1 MSLVIK
7 NGTIVTAND
16 QYVADVY
23 CENGV
28 IKAIGKDLNVPSTA
42 QKVDASGQYV
52 FPGGIDAH
60 THMELP
66 FMGTTSSDDFF
77 TGTAA
82 GVAGGTT
89 TIIDFII
96 PNRNQSLLEARDF
109 WMNNAK
115 KAAAD
120 YAFHMAVTWFSEQVK
135 KEMEHVFRHDGIQ
148 SFKIFMA
155 YRGAIGVDDVE
166 LVQVLDTAHS
176 LGALVTSHCEHGDA
190 VVALQTRLFKQG
202 HTGPLAHPASRPSYL
217 EGEATN
223 RVIQLARVAA
233 DGRNGHMAKAADA
246 QPVYIVHLTAKESM
260 DAVYRARSEGQKV
273 LVETCPQ
280 YLLLDDS
287 VYAKPDFEGSAYVMS
302 PPIRPSGH
310 QDYLWNA
317 LANGAIQHVA
327 TDHCP
332 FTMEQKKMGKDDFR
346 KIPNG
351 AAGVENRMSLMYTY
365 GVATGRI
372 SLQQFVDVTSTQAAK
387 IFNLYPRKGAIAVGS
402 DADLVLYDPKGT
414 STISAKTHKQRVDR
428 NIFEGF
434 ELKGKVATTVV
445 NGKVQWQDGDLRAER
460 GAGRYLK
467 RTNVA

>member
-1 MSLVIK
+1 MALVIR
-7 NGTIVTAND
+7 NGTVVTSTD
-16 QYVADVY
+16 QFNADIL
-23 CENGV
+23 CDGGT
-28 IKAIGKDLNVPSTA
+28 IKAVGKNLDVPAGTEV
-42 QKVDASGQYV
+42 VDASGQYV

-66 FMGTTSSDDFF
+66 FMGTTASDDFF

-89 TIIDFII
+89 SIIDFII

-109 WMNNAK
+109 WFNNAK
-115 KAAAD
+115 KAVAD
-120 YAFHMAVTWFSEQVK
+120 YAFHMAVTWFSDQVRS
-135 KEMEHVFRHDGIQ
+135 EMQHVHQHDGIQ

-176 LGALVTSHCEHGDA
+176 LGALVTAHCEHGDA
-190 VVALQTRLFKQG
+190 VVALQKRLFERGQ
-202 HTGPLAHPASRPSYL
+202 TAPDAHPRSRPAYL

-223 RVIQLARVAA
+223 RVIQLARVAS
-233 DGRNGHMAKAADA
+233 DGRNGHSASPSEA

-260 DAVYRARSEGQKV
+260 DAVYRARTEGQKV

-287 VYAKPDFEGSAYVMS
+287 VYSKPDFEGAAYVMS
-302 PPIRPSGH
+302 PPIRPKGH
-310 QDYLWNA
+310 QEYLWNA
-317 LANGAIQHVA
+317 LATGAIQHVA

-332 FTMEQKKMGKDDFR
+332 FTQEQKKAGLNDFR

-351 AAGVENRMSLMYTY
+351 AAGIENRMSLMYTY
-365 GVATGRI
+365 GVAAGRI

-387 IFNLYPRKGAIAVGS
+387 IFNLYPRKGCIAVGA
-402 DADLVLYDPKGT
+402 DADLVVYDPAGT
-414 STISAKTHKQRVDR
+414 SKISAKTHKQRVDR

-434 ELKGKVATTVV
+434 ELKGKVSNSIV
-445 NGKVQWQDGDLRAER
+445 NGKLQFTKGDLRVER

-467 RTNVA
+467 RT